1 MMTAK
6 KRTSQKQM
14 ASLCGEIRP
23 EDGIDPRD
31 LARQPRQHKG
41 DRKVRQ
47 LCSQVAE
54 TLSLVLSGECSD
66 ELLQNLEV
74 VAVDPAP
81 NASQLLVTVR
91 SADPDAHVNSAEV
104 SARLT
109 AIAGKLRCEV
119 ASAITRKRAPS
130 LVFRV
135 L

>member
-1 MMTAK
+1 M
-6 KRTSQKQM
+6 
-14 ASLCGEIRP
+14 CGEIRP
-23 EDGIDPRD
+23 EDGMDPRD
-31 LARQPRQHKG
+31 FAKKPRPPKG

-66 ELLQNLEV
+66 EMLHNLEV

-91 SADPDAHVNSAEV
+91 SAEAAETVDPAEV
-104 SARLT
+104 SACL
-109 AIAGKLRCEV
+109 ASIAGRLRCEV
-119 ASAITRKRAPS
+119 ASAITRKRAPK
-130 LVFRV
+130 LLFRV

>member
-1 MMTAK
+1 MTARK
-6 KRTSQKQM
+6 SSPKEMLSM
-14 ASLCGEIRP
+14 CGEVRP
-23 EDGIDPRD
+23 EDGMDPRD
-31 LARQPRQHKG
+31 LAKKPRSSKG

-66 ELLQNLEV
+66 EVLQNLEV

-91 SADPDAHVNSAEV
+91 SADAAEATDPAEV
-104 SARLT
+104 SARL
-109 AIAGKLRCEV
+109 ASIAGRLRCEV
-119 ASAITRKRAPS
+119 ASAITRKRAPK

-135 L
+135 I